1 MISQNPSNRTH
12 GSGLALFVGDLV
24 GDDMREEASSSFP
37 VSLPSVLSLKIYK
50 KSRKFKAI
58 YHLHFG
64 GSLIEHWIYGCV
76 LCFIHILDNC
86 MFNIFNIKIMPCH
99 NVVIPGEDSF

>member
-50 KSRKFKAI
+50 KKK
-58 YHLHFG
+58 
-64 GSLIEHWIYGCV
+64 
-76 LCFIHILDNC
+76 
-86 MFNIFNIKIMPCH
+86 KI
-99 NVVIPGEDSF
+99 